1 MKFIYFLLAAA
12 FTMVSCNGNGER
24 DASLVPKSV
33 GNINSLQVVVDNELW
48 NNEVGEAIR
57 EHFAA
62 PAYGL
67 PQDEPMFSINQ
78 MPTNAY
84 AGFARK
90 YRLVLYVA
98 LADEKTA
105 TIASDQYA
113 KPQKLALI
121 KAPTE
126 EELIALINEEHKAI
140 IDAFTASE
148 IEERQRRT
156 RIQLLELDS
165 LKERMGVTLE
175 IPSAYRIARATDSF
189 YWFRKEL
196 KSGST
201 NVIVYEVPLGTIG
214 QDTNV
219 VGDII
224 KMRDS
229 IGGDFLPVEDDG
241 RFITEAAYAPY
252 LFTTEI
258 DDRFAYETKGTWE
271 VMGQFMAGPF
281 VNYAIKDEANDRYL
295 ILEGFT
301 YAPSE
306 EKRNL
311 QFELESILKSA
322 KLQ

>member
-1 MKFIYFLLAAA
+1 MKSYYLLLLVALSLI
-12 FTMVSCNGNGER
+12 SCESNGKR
-24 DASLVPKSV
+24 DPSLVPKSV
-33 GNINSLQVVVDNELW
+33 GNINSLQVVVDNDLW
-48 NNEVGEAIR
+48 NGEVGEAIR

-67 PQDEPMFSINQ
+67 PQDEPMFSMNQ
-78 MPTNAY
+78 MPVSAY

-98 LADEKTA
+98 LAQEQQA
-105 TIASDQYA
+105 NIVQDQYA
-113 KPQKLALI
+113 KPQTLAIL

-126 EELIALINEEHKAI
+126 AEVIELINQQHKKI

-148 IEERQRRT
+148 IAERQRRT

-165 LKERMGVTLE
+165 LKERMGVRLE
-175 IPSAYRIARATDSF
+175 IPSAYRVARATDSF
-189 YWFRKEL
+189 YWFRKDL

-214 QDTNV
+214 KDTNV

-224 KMRDS
+224 TMRDS
-229 IGGDFLPVEDDG
+229 IGGGYMPVEDDG

-252 LFTTEI
+252 LFTTTI
-258 DDRFAYETKGTWE
+258 DDKFAYETKGTWE
-271 VMGQFMAGPF
+271 VQGQYMAGPF
-281 VNYAIKDEANDRYL
+281 VNYAIKDEENDRYL

-322 KLQ
+322 KID